1 MVCQNL
7 KLRCKQLF
15 RERKKVGINH
25 ENNLNKEK
33 GVEKQ
38 QKLKKTKIKRIVKNR
53 KKMQRNARKKPK
65 INQPK

>member
-1 MVCQNL
+1 MNIEYSL
-7 KLRCKQLF
+7 GLRKNKF
-15 RERKKVGINH
+15 
-25 ENNLNKEK
+25 NLNKEK

-53 KKMQRNARKKPK
+53 KKMLKNARKKPK